1 MKIRLLVSSIVV
13 LFVAVG
19 ALAQTTFNYTG
30 GMQTYTVP
38 AGVTSI
44 QIECW
49 GAQGG
54 DSESCTAGPNPQEDG
69 GLGGFAIGNLSVVPG
84 EVLNIYVGGKPNN
97 GDLGGG
103 NELGGFNGGGS
114 GGQWAGAGGG
124 ASDVRQFGNAL
135 INRVIVAG
143 GGGGGNTGCP
153 DHGTGGS
160 GGGLNGVSGA
170 SPYFVP
176 GGGGS
181 QVVGGAAGSSGL
193 NGALGFGGH
202 YLASSEYHVAGGGGG
217 YYGGGSAYAAGAG
230 GGSSYIGGVTSG
242 STTAGIRV
250 GHGQIIITPLVV
262 CTPSSITPNSSTLS
276 NATGECSVTPIT
288 PTAIDNCGNT
298 INGVPNVSFPITT
311 QGTTVVTWTYTSG
324 SVSITQTQNVIV
336 NDVTAP
342 VIASCPTNVSVNN
355 SPGVCGAVVNFTNP
369 TATDNCSTAPVIPG
383 YTVYGTFGGSTY
395 YLSNSTLPASD
406 QYNQQTL
413 ASGFAANTLSINSPA
428 ENTYVLGIRNSLGEL
443 VIPFND
449 VTAEGIFVWANGSP
463 ITYTNWNG
471 GEPNN
476 AGNEDFVQM
485 IPGSGLW
492 NDLGDFLGYY
502 ILEWVNGTVV
512 AAQTTGLPSGS
523 TFPIGTTVNTFVA
536 TDAVG
541 NSSNCTFNVVVV
553 DNEAPTATCQNAIVQ
568 LNGSGNVMLNTSDI
582 NNGSSDNCAIASL
595 SLSQTAFNCSNIG
608 VNSVTLTVTDAAGN
622 IATCNANVTVQDVA
636 SPVVTCLSDI
646 IVNNVPDN
654 CGRVVNYTVP
664 VATDNCNVTVS
675 QTDGSG
681 LSAGD
686 LFPVGTT
693 PQQYTYTDQGG
704 NSISCSFNII
714 VNDVQDPEITPL
726 TFSNITVNNTPGLC
740 GANVPWLEPTAS
752 DNCPGV
758 ILTASNTMGSFFPV
772 GTTTVTYTATD
783 ASSNTASLSFTVTVN
798 DNEAP
803 VITNCPGSIS
813 INTDAT
819 FCFATVASLG
829 SPTFTDN
836 CAVIST
842 SNDAPATFP
851 VGTTSVTWT
860 VLDAAGNS
868 ATCTQN
874 VVVTDNQFP
883 VASCNDISVDLD
895 ALGSATITGLSVD
908 GGSSDECGLQPLALS
923 QTTFDCSHVGA
934 NTVVLTV
941 TDVNGNVST
950 CSADVTINDVTAPN
964 AVCQDVT
971 VNLDAAGN
979 GSITTGDIDNGSSDA
994 CGIASMTLSQTTFT
1008 CTDITTNP
1016 NSVTL
1021 SVTDVNGNSSTCSA
1035 NITVVDA
1042 IAPVALCQNPTIY
1055 LDATGTATLSVN
1067 DIDNGSSD
1075 ACGIATSSID
1085 VTSFT
1090 CANVGV
1096 NNITLTITDNNGNT
1110 STCPSIVTVVDDV
1123 NPVALCQDVTV
1134 NLDATGNGS
1143 TTVVA
1148 VNNGSSD
1155 ACGIATISLSQTNF
1169 TCAEVGTKTETL
1181 TVTDVNGNSATC
1193 TSVVTI
1199 VDNIAPNAI
1208 CQNVIVNLDAAGTAT
1223 IIGSQVNNGST
1234 DACGIATYDV
1244 LPNTFTCADLGSNS
1258 VVLTVTDVNGN
1269 ASTCNANVT
1278 VVDNVAPTAL
1288 CQNIT
1293 IYLDGTGNASIVPAD
1308 VNNGSSDACGI
1319 ASISAS
1325 PLAFNCTNIGANNVI
1340 LTVDDVNGNSTNC
1353 TAIVTVL
1360 ETTAPVAVCQ
1370 DIPVSLN
1377 AAGSA
1382 TILATDLNNGSSDN
1396 CAIASYNASQTSFDC
1411 ADLGANVVVLTV
1423 TDGSGNS
1430 ATCNSTVTVSDA
1442 IAPTANCQDISINLN
1457 AVGTVSIT
1465 PNMINNGSFDN
1476 CTITATTASQTAFTC
1491 ANVGANN
1498 VTLNLIDQSG
1508 NSSSCIAVVTVV
1520 DNIPPVALC
1529 QNVTANLDPTGN
1541 VSVSDAMVNNGSSDA
1556 CGILSTVLSTT
1567 SFTCANVGPNT
1578 VTLTVTDVN
1587 SNVSTCTATVNVV
1600 DDLDPIMV
1608 CQNISVNLDAAGNAT
1623 ITAAM
1628 INNGT
1633 SDNCGIASL
1642 SASQTSFN
1650 CSNVGTN
1657 NIVLTAQDVNG
1668 NTNTC
1673 TSVVTIV
1680 DAVAPI
1686 AVCQNISVN
1695 LNASGNAT
1703 ITGALINNGSSDAC
1717 GIASLV
1723 ASPAVFTCANV
1734 GPNTV
1739 TLTVTDVNGN
1749 NSTCTSTVTVVDN
1762 IAPTALCQSYTANLD
1777 VAGTVTVTSANID
1790 NASFDNCGIATMVV
1804 SPATFGCSN
1813 VGPNSVTMTV
1823 TDVNGLVSVCSATVT
1838 VVDNITP
1845 NALCQDL
1852 TVQLGA
1858 TGQVL
1863 VLPSQVDNGSNDA
1876 CNPIDLSFQ
1885 VVNTIGFTGDFDP
1898 SNWIFNSN
1906 GGSGSASFSGSSSV
1920 TLVGTNSGFGTSTTL
1935 CTTIQESGVLS
1946 FNWNYST
1953 VDGPNW
1959 DPFGYQLNSVFV
1971 VLTNAGGP
1979 TSQSGTVSIPVIS
1992 GNQFCFSQNSV
2003 DGILG
2008 AGVTISD
2015 MLVFAPS
2022 GDQIL
2027 FDCAEVGPNSIVLAV
2042 TDPSGNVG
2050 TCSSIITVEDNIAP
2064 TAICQNQTI
2073 NLDATGNASVTAAQI
2088 NNGSFDNCGIASVVV
2103 SPTAFT
2109 CANVGANTVTLTVT
2123 DVNSNVSTC
2132 TATVTVVDNLA
2143 PNAVCQNISAN
2154 LDATGNATI
2163 SAAMINNGSNDNCG
2177 IASAVASTT
2186 NFTCVNVG
2194 ANNVTLTVTDVN
2206 GNVASCN
2213 SIVSVI
2219 DAVAPTAICQDLT
2232 INLNAAGSST
2242 ITASMINN
2250 GSSDA
2255 CGVATLTA
2263 SQTIFN
2269 CSHVGA
2275 NTVTL
2280 TVMDVN
2286 TNTSTCS
2293 STVTVVDNIAPIA
2306 LCQNV
2311 TVNLDATGN
2320 ATVTAIQVNNGSSDA
2335 CGIASTDVLPN
2346 AFTCANV
2353 GPNTVTLTVTDVNG
2367 NTSTCTSTVN
2377 VIDNIAPIALCQAIT
2392 VNLDATGNASIT
2404 AASINS
2410 GSFDNCGI
2418 ASTVAS
2424 TTNFDCTDVGNNT
2437 VTLTV
2442 TDVNGNVAACN
2453 AVVTI
2458 VDVTAPVAL
2467 CQDQTLTIDIFGN
2480 ASTTVAALN
2489 NGSSDE
2495 CGIASITASQTIFD
2509 CSDLGANN
2517 ITLTVNDVNGNVSTC
2532 TSVVTLQDL
2541 IAPTIVTQ
2549 DITVSLDATGFVTI
2563 TGAMITA
2570 AAFDNCAITSI
2581 VLPTSTFDCT
2591 DIGPNNVTL
2600 IVSDASGNSATGT
2613 AVVTVV
2619 DNMAPNALCQNV
2631 SVNLNA
2637 AGSASITPAMIN
2649 NGSTDNCGIASVT
2662 ASPLNFTCANVGNNN
2677 VTLTVNDVNGNS
2689 ASCLAVVTVI
2699 DNIAPIAVC
2708 QNVTLNL
2715 DSNGDALLTPAM
2727 VNNGSSD
2734 NCSIAFMG
2742 VSQANFTCANTG
2754 ANTVTLTATDASG
2767 NTSTCTATVTILDN
2781 IAPNAVCENITI
2793 NLDASGNA
2801 TITAAMIDNASND
2814 NCGVASLT
2822 ASQTSFTCANVGNN
2836 NVTLTVVDPSGN
2848 TTTCTSVVTVVD
2860 NVAPAANCQN
2870 ATVNLN
2876 AAGTASITAAT
2887 INNGSFDA
2895 CGIAST
2901 VASVTNFTCANVG
2914 PNTVTL
2920 TVTDVNG
2927 NSSTCTSTVT
2937 VVDAIAPAAVCQNVS
2952 VSLNPTGNAAITT
2965 GMINNGSADACGI
2978 ATITASQTAF
2988 DCTDLGAN
2996 NVTLTVTD
3004 VNGNVGT
3011 CVAIVTVIDGIAPV
3025 IACAPNVTVN
3035 NNPGICGATVTLV
3048 SPVATDNCT
3057 ATITNNAPALFNVG
3071 TTTVLWTATDAAG
3084 NAVNCTQT
3092 VTVLD
3097 NEAPTITCP
3106 ANLTVNTDPNICFA
3120 TGVNLGSPVTAD
3132 NCTVASVTNNSPS
3145 VYPVGTT
3152 TVIWTILDQAGNST
3166 TCAQTVTVVDNQAP
3180 VVVCTSDI
3188 VLNTVEGS
3196 CGRVVNYAIPTVVDN
3211 CSVISMTQSDA
3222 SGYTSGDIFPVGT
3235 TVISYTAVDGSGNT
3249 YTCSF
3254 NVTIVDNQ
3262 NPVLVGCPSNMTVES
3277 GAGSCDV
3284 AVNWVSP
3291 SANDNCP
3298 GVDLTTTHTPGSL
3311 FGPGT
3316 TVVSYQAIDNSGNM
3330 TSCSFTVTVVDGNSP
3345 IVPELAD
3352 VYNSCQVNTLPS
3364 PVADDICAGE
3374 IIGTTTTIFP
3384 ITTVGVTP
3392 VIWTFNDGNGNIS
3405 TATQYVYID
3414 GDVDATVTIVN
3425 DVTLMANNSNAT
3437 YQWIDCSTGNAI
3449 PGATNQ
3455 TFVATANGEYAV
3467 IVTEGNCPAETSDC
3481 ILVKNVG
3488 LTDITLDDL
3497 TIYPNPSVGGLF
3509 TINFS
3514 GKIDKVEILDM
3525 IGRVIAVEVNLENGS
3540 VNGTE
3545 LASGKYYVRVYS
3557 EGTSIAKEVIVINK

>member
-19 ALAQTTFNYTG
+19 ALAQTYTFTNAGATGRFGPTQAQCDVVYGPGIVAVTTQGIQEWVVPVTGNYSILAIGAG
-30 GMQTYTVP
+30 G
-38 AGVTSI
+38 ASGNLS
-44 QIECW
+44 
-49 GAQGG
+49 
-54 DSESCTAGPNPQEDG
+54 G
-69 GLGGFAIGNLSVVPG
+69 GLGARISGEFFLTAGTVLKIVVGQQGLGQGSLS
-84 EVLNIYVGGKPNN
+84 
-97 GDLGGG
+97 
-103 NELGGFNGGGS
+103 NGGG
-114 GGQWAGAGGG
+114 GGG
-124 ASDVRQFGNAL
+124 SFVVRIDNTPL
-135 INRVIVAG
+135 VVAG
-143 GGGGGNTGCP
+143 GGGGTRTAAMQNGC
-153 DHGTGGS
+153 DASVTQFAGTGSGSSPTHSCSLKAGGLSLGGINSSGSWGS
-160 GGGLNGVSGA
+160 GGGGLLGDGQGDPGYGSGGLA
-170 SPYFVP
+170 FV
-176 GGGGS
+176 
-181 QVVGGAAGSSGL
+181 
-193 NGALGFGGH
+193 NGALGGATVSGCGADAQGGFGGGGAGNGC
-202 YLASSEYHVAGGGGG
+202 YGGGGGGG
-217 YYGGGSAYAAGAG
+217 YSGGDGGWIAGGGGSFNSGTNQSNIAGVQSG
-230 GGSSYIGGVTSG
+230 MGLVQIVSLCSPIVGS
-242 STTAGIRV
+242 
-250 GHGQIIITPLVV
+250 LVAD
-262 CTPSSITPNSSTLS
+262 NSSLPTI
-276 NATGECSVTPIT
+276 NAECSAIAPT
-288 PTAIDNCGNT
+288 PTATNNCST
-298 INGVPNVSFPITT
+298 VNGVPNVTFPITT
-311 QGTTVVTWTYTSG
+311 QGTTVVTWTYTDG
-324 SVSITQTQNVIV
+324 TNTITQTQNVIV

-355 SPGVCGAVVNFTNP
+355 SPGVCGAVVNFTYP
-369 TATDNCSTAPVIPG
+369 TATDNCSA
-383 YTVYGTFGGSTY
+383 
-395 YLSNSTLPASD
+395 
-406 QYNQQTL
+406 
-413 ASGFAANTLSINSPA
+413 
-428 ENTYVLGIRNSLGEL
+428 
-443 VIPFND
+443 
-449 VTAEGIFVWANGSP
+449 VT
-463 ITYTNWNG
+463 
-471 GEPNN
+471 PN
-476 AGNEDFVQM
+476 
-485 IPGSGLW
+485 
-492 NDLGDFLGYY
+492 
-502 ILEWVNGTVV
+502 
-512 AAQTTGLPSGS
+512 QTTGLPSGS

-783 ASSNTASLSFTVTVN
+783 ASSNTASLSFTVTVV

-803 VITNCPGSIS
+803 VITNCPSSIA

-819 FCFATVASLG
+819 FCYATVASLG

-836 CAVIST
+836 CAVTST
-842 SNDAPATFP
+842 TNDAPATFP

-1008 CTDITTNP
+1008 CTDITTSP

-1396 CAIASYNASQTSFDC
+1396 CAIALYNASQTSFDC

-1476 CTITATTASQTAFTC
+1476 CTITTITASQTVFTC

-1541 VSVSDAMVNNGSSDA
+1541 VSVSAAMVNNGSSDA

-1567 SFTCANVGPNT
+1567 SFTCADVGPNT

-1587 SNVSTCTATVNVV
+1587 SNVSTCIATVNVV

-1623 ITAAM
+1623 ITATM
-1628 INNGT
+1628 IDNGT

-1657 NIVLTAQDVNG
+1657 SIVLTAQDVNG

-1762 IAPTALCQSYTANLD
+1762 IAPTALCQSYIANLD

-1823 TDVNGLVSVCSATVT
+1823 TDVNGLISNCSATIT
-1838 VVDNITP
+1838 IVDAIAPTAQCQNISVDLNASGNATISSGMINNGSFDNCGILSTSITP
-1845 NALCQDL
+1845 SSFTCANIGANTVTL
-1852 TVQLGA
+1852 TVNDVNGLSSTCNA
-1858 TGQVL
+1858 TV
-1863 VLPSQVDNGSNDA
+1863 
-1876 CNPIDLSFQ
+1876 
-1885 VVNTIGFTGDFDP
+1885 
-1898 SNWIFNSN
+1898 
-1906 GGSGSASFSGSSSV
+1906 
-1920 TLVGTNSGFGTSTTL
+1920 
-1935 CTTIQESGVLS
+1935 
-1946 FNWNYST
+1946 
-1953 VDGPNW
+1953 
-1959 DPFGYQLNSVFV
+1959 
-1971 VLTNAGGP
+1971 
-1979 TSQSGTVSIPVIS
+1979 
-1992 GNQFCFSQNSV
+1992 
-2003 DGILG
+2003 
-2008 AGVTISD
+2008 
-2015 MLVFAPS
+2015 
-2022 GDQIL
+2022 
-2027 FDCAEVGPNSIVLAV
+2027 
-2042 TDPSGNVG
+2042 
-2050 TCSSIITVEDNIAP
+2050 TVEDNIAP

-2377 VIDNIAPIALCQAIT
+2377 VIDNIAPTALCQAIT

-2517 ITLTVNDVNGNVSTC
+2517 ITLTVTDVNGNVSTC

-2570 AAFDNCAITSI
+2570 AAFDNCAISSI

-2600 IVSDASGNSATGT
+2600 IVSDANGNSATGT

-2637 AGSASITPAMIN
+2637 AGTASITPAMIN

-2860 NVAPAANCQN
+2860 NVAPAAICQN
-2870 ATVNLN
+2870 ATVNLD

-2887 INNGSFDA
+2887 INNGSSDA

-2952 VSLNPTGNAAITT
+2952 VSLNSAGNAAITT

-2988 DCTDLGAN
+2988 DCADLGAN

-3011 CVAIVTVIDGIAPV
+3011 CVAVVTVIDGIAPV

-3120 TGVNLGSPVTAD
+3120 TGVDLGSPVTAD
-3132 NCTVASVTNNSPS
+3132 NCTVASVTHNSPS

-3152 TVIWTILDQAGNST
+3152 TVIWTIVDQAGNST

-3196 CGRVVNYAIPTVVDN
+3196 CGRVVNYAMPTVVDN

-3235 TVISYTAVDGSGNT
+3235 TVISYTAIDGSGNT

-3277 GAGSCDV
+3277 GTGSCDV

-3467 IVTEGNCPAETSDC
+3467 IVTEGNCPAVTSDC